1 MNEPYELSKRSTSK
15 SDFRFFYT
23 LKVFNGKKEKT
34 VGGLTKND
42 LRRNADKKLV
52 SKKRSDKAKKN
63 YKKGLVKW
71 FKAVSSARKALGIK
85 GMVLVGTHTTHKEAV
100 LLNTRV
106 FVLYCIVVLSRSLVT
121 VPGSFFLVQN
131 TRSYAFIFCICL

>member
-1 MNEPYELSKRSTSK
+1 MKSMKKKKKVVRVSKIARGK
-15 SDFRFFYT
+15 QRFSQ
-23 LKVFNGKKEKT
+23 VFNGKKEKT

-52 SKKRSDKAKKN
+52 SKRRSDQAKKN

-85 GMVLVGTHTTHKEAV
+85 GMVPVGGKTSKGQA
-100 LLNTRV
+100 LLKKT
-106 FVLYCIVVLSRSLVT
+106 RSL
-121 VPGSFFLVQN
+121 
-131 TRSYAFIFCICL
+131 YKK